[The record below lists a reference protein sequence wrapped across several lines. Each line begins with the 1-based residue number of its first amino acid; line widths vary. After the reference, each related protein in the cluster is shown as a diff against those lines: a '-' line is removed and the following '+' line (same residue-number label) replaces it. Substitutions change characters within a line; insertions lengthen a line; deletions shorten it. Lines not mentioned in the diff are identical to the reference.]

1 MENLKRLLNRIAR
14 EQHFTTAQNQLAKA
28 SYDCGLM
35 NDMLNDLVASGPGYE
50 TRRLT
55 AFREIGLRIKRMKIH
70 IEDICDS
77 DYFIVD
83 GLMELVE
90 AILVLIEESIC
101 ILNWLGGIQGVVLRA
116 SLGTLGAI
124 ITYLK
129 TLANNPLLF
138 HDAKDLWCR
147 SMQRIIF
154 ALDGLDI
161 LEELGIDE
169 GPTLQVQSIPETCP
183 EVVNE
188 GWIRDHLNQYDEI
201 KGQVL
206 EIVIAILLGLSA
218 AIAAALA
225 AAALIGPAALAS
237 AIATA
242 TAAIQSALAWLIG
255 QQAAATVA
263 AGIVAAIST
272 KCIAD
277 DTEIEVKEPTEVC
290 CFEGEIID
298 DVPGGEKGC
307 EEIGG
312 AWGDPEDTECGPY
325 QQGK

>member
-35 NDMLNDLVASGPGYE
+35 NDVLNDLVASGIPGYE

-55 AFREIGLRIKRMKIH
+55 AFREIGLRIKRIKIH

-169 GPTLQVQSIPETCP
+169 GPTLQVQSTPITCP
-183 EVVNE
+183 TRIPVTVDIEWWESFLIWALDGVDPADMEAAGNAATCV
-188 GWIRDHLNQYDEI
+188 G
-201 KGQVL
+201 VL
-206 EIVIAILLGLSA
+206 TGVLAASGPIFVCTTGVKGLSA
-218 AIAAALA
+218 ATAALA
-225 AAALIGPAALAS
+225 VFVGVDRAS
-237 AIATA
+237 AIENQLVMCTPDDNDICCAG
-242 TAAIQSALAWLIG
+242 G
-255 QQAAATVA
+255 QVHEGWT
-263 AGIVAAIST
+263 
-272 KCIAD
+272 
-277 DTEIEVKEPTEVC
+277 
-290 CFEGEIID
+290 FEE
-298 DVPGGEKGC
+298 C
-307 EEIGG
+307 LEIGG
-312 AWGDPEDTECGPY
+312 AWGDPEHTECVPFSHE
-325 QQGK
+325 

>member
-1 MENLKRLLNRIAR
+1 MYINKKLFNNIAEAEVFTGDCKELIGKDLSFGNLKPKLGQKIR
-14 EQHFTTAQNQLAKA
+14 EL
-28 SYDCGLM
+28 
-35 NDMLNDLVASGPGYE
+35 
-50 TRRLT
+50 
-55 AFREIGLRIKRMKIH
+55 IGLINVYCGEGVHPHLYKQH
-70 IEDICDS
+70 SEDIRDIAKYLICVILS
-77 DYFIVD
+77 LINSGYSNETILRGFIKS
-83 GLMELVE
+83 LSMLHRTAELDLEGNNPAVTCENYKVE
-90 AILVLIEESIC
+90 LEE
-101 ILNWLGGIQGVVLRA
+101 VLRDFKA
-116 SLGTLGAI
+116 AFPAYFHE
-124 ITYLK
+124 ITP
-129 TLANNPLLF
+129 NPTP
-138 HDAKDLWCR
+138 
-147 SMQRIIF
+147 I
-154 ALDGLDI
+154 
-161 LEELGIDE
+161 
-169 GPTLQVQSIPETCP
+169 TCP

-298 DVPGGEKGC
+298 DVPGGENGC

-312 AWGDPEDTECGPY
+312 TWGYPEDTECGPY